1 MAPVGMLARGQWAQ
15 WRETIARD
23 GETLP
28 VGAMAGCQWARWRG
42 TSWRVGEAPVGA
54 RGWCE
59 WP

>member
-1 MAPVGMLARGQWAQ
+1 VGVMARGQWAQ
-15 WRETIARD
+15 WRGAIARD

-42 TSWRVGEAPVGA
+42 ASWRVGEAPVGA
-54 RGWCE
+54 MALRE

>member
-1 MAPVGMLARGQWAQ
+1 VGVMARGQWAQ
-15 WRETIARD
+15 WRGAIARD

-42 TSWRVGEAPVGA
+42 ASWRVGEALVGA
-54 RGWCE
+54 MALRE